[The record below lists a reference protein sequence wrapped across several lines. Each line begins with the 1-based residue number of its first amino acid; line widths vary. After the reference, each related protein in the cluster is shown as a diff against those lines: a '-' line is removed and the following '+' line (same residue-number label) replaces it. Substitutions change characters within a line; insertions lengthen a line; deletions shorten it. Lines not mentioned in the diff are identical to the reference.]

1 MSYAWEEFYGAVR
14 TLAGRGDQRDRLTRA
29 FQYNLHLLTVH
40 DHDFSE
46 KLKLDFQKMV
56 ERVTEAESFEDML
69 QRLLYSNQFLAPS
82 IRRLTISFRVLRSL
96 LISLVLRQSC
106 NRTDTI

>member
-56 ERVTEAESFEDML
+56 ERVTEAESFEDT
-69 QRLLYSNQFLAPS
+69 
-82 IRRLTISFRVLRSL
+82 IRQMDEEEVAEVAMQIVDMFETIV
-96 LISLVLRQSC
+96 RQE
-106 NRTDTI
+106 RD